1 MNRLELLAGAM
12 AIAAAML
19 AVVYEATSAEI
30 LSTSQLSH
38 VTAAGKPV
46 NGNAGP
52 YVQTPVKAPNV
63 VKNPKG
69 GAVVVNP
76 KGGAVVKGKK

>member
-1 MNRLELLAGAM
+1 MSRLELLAGAM

-30 LSTSQLSH
+30 LSTSQLH
-38 VTAAGKPV
+38 DVTAAGKPV
-46 NGNAGP
+46 NGNGAP

-63 VKNPKG
+63 VTGIKQPAKCQCGPGAKG
-69 GAVVVNP
+69 R
-76 KGGAVVKGKK
+76 K

>member
-1 MNRLELLAGAM
+1 MKARPILTTALVAF
-12 AIAAAML
+12 
-19 AVVYEATSAEI
+19 V
-30 LSTSQLSH
+30 LSTSQLH
-38 VTAAGKPV
+38 DVTAGGKPV

-52 YVQTPVKAPNV
+52 YVQTPVKVPNV

-76 KGGAVVKGKK
+76 KGGAVVKVKK